1 METEELDSLL
11 LELGDAADRDPV
23 LNWEELFGNG
33 HPVEIEI
40 GIGKGRFLIDAAQR
54 LPQVNFIGIEWA
66 SKYLRIAH
74 TRSLK
79 RSLCN
84 VRLARADAREFVE
97 FFVSADSLQAIHIYF
112 PDPWPKK
119 RHHKRR
125 LFNEGFLREVERSLK
140 VGGRLWLATDYAEY
154 FEVMLE
160 VLAGSRC
167 LMEVEEEW
175 PGVKTNY
182 EEKYMVQGKAIYRRI
197 LEKQK
202 GLDKE

>member
-11 LELGDAADRDPV
+11 LELGGATDRDPV
-23 LNWEELFGNG
+23 LNWQELFGNG
-33 HPVEIEI
+33 YPVEIEI

-54 LPQVNFIGIEWA
+54 LPQVNFVGIEWA

-79 RSLCN
+79 RRLCN
-84 VRLARADAREFVE
+84 VRLVRADAREFVE
-97 FFVSADSLQAIHIYF
+97 FFVPTESLQAIHIYF

-125 LFNEGFLREVERSLK
+125 LFNEGFLREVERTLN
-140 VGGRLWLATDYAEY
+140 VGGMLWLATDYVEY

-160 VLAGSRC
+160 VLEGSSC
-167 LMEVEEEW
+167 LVEVEEEW
-175 PGVKTNY
+175 QGVRTNY
-182 EEKYMVQGKAIYRRI
+182 EEKYMVQGKLIYRLI
-197 LEKQK
+197 LEKQRALGK
-202 GLDKE
+202 D